1 MEPHGAWIPDL
12 LPHYLLLL
20 SVSPPCC
27 SPAHHKYALHCA
39 WWSIFKW
46 AKPKRFNAPQMPLP
60 GSARTRTRSL
70 ALSRLQLV
78 AAKWKHTSRSQIARL
93 HSSTTPQRGQRKKLP
108 AAQWDKEGQ
117 RVAQIKWK
125 FITIERARG
134 REKLERLISSCDWH
148 YWQYYARLDMC
159 ICGVKRLLAN
169 VGYSIM
175 RICEYTGKSK
185 TLLMA
190 RLSTLISLM
199 ILRKTA

>member
-12 LPHYLLLL
+12 LPHCL
-20 SVSPPCC
+20 PP
-27 SPAHHKYALHCA
+27 AAL
-39 WWSIFKW
+39 
-46 AKPKRFNAPQMPLP
+46 PLTANTHYIVHDEASSSGQSQSDSMLYRCLWCLCP
-60 GSARTRTRSL
+60 VALAL

-125 FITIERARG
+125 FITIERG

-159 ICGVKRLLAN
+159 ICGVKRLPAN

-175 RICEYTGKSK
+175 RICENNK